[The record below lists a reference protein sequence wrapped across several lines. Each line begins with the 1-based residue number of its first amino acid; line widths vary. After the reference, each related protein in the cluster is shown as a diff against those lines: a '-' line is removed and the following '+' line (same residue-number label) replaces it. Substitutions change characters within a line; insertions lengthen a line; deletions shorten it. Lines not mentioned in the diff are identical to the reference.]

1 MIDPMDSPI
10 MDPGIDASYGGQ
22 GRSAFPICTAYAQGT
37 VPSRK
42 TTLPPV
48 PGAGIAG
55 AGWLACA
62 AGAGPG
68 AGWPGLE

>member
-55 AGWLACA
+55 AGIAGLCCWRWAWGWLAWA
-62 AGAGPG
+62 
-68 AGWPGLE
+68 